1 MVKENNTVMKKFDI
15 TADQY
20 MMLFGYRNQY
30 GIFHPDDNIRDY
42 SDSRQ
47 YDLVYVSE
55 HSSDAPSDVLKDI
68 SLMIRAGKLDLKV
81 NDVISVKVNGL
92 TSSYRYCGMMRLQWD
107 EDFIMVPDFLKR
119 EKEFY
124 VGRIHEMNMVL
135 SVLDA
140 TMIPMNELNIEN
152 DNVYCIEKETYSS
165 SNGAGRVV
173 SNYSLLM
180 LKNGLISNMNP
191 NGRPFVMIA
200 NALYYFMR
208 KKRKEKGTLLLLDK
222 HEFELLRDFHDLN
235 NVKLVVV

>member
-92 TSSYRYCGMMRLQWD
+92 TFSYRYCGMMRLQWD

-165 SNGAGRVV
+165 SNGAGRVI

-208 KKRKEKGTLLLLDK
+208 KKRKKKGTLLLLDK

>member
-55 HSSDAPSDVLKDI
+55 HSSDAPRDVLKDI

-92 TSSYRYCGMMRLQWD
+92 TSSYRYCRMMRLQWD

-165 SNGAGRVV
+165 SNGAGRVI

-208 KKRKEKGTLLLLDK
+208 KKRKENGTLLLLDK